1 MVDVLFLEPQPFQV
15 IPQFR
20 LHADSSRRRRIFFC
34 VGNPVPTVGVR
45 VGVRVRIR
53 IRIRIRVKDR
63 VRVRVRVR
71 ELRRIKPVIMTE

>member
-1 MVDVLFLEPQPFQV
+1 VVDVLFLEPQPFQV

-45 VGVRVRIR
+45 VRVRVRVRIR
-53 IRIRIRVKDR
+53 I
-63 VRVRVRVR
+63 
-71 ELRRIKPVIMTE
+71 